1 MRSKNFGN
9 FTRTTENS
17 VKPEVRNIQNGKT
30 THAYQINKV
39 ESQMEKSVHDQ
50 IWSTFAARKIFF
62 SRFKPE
68 FRTINNKTA
77 S

>member
-50 IWSTFAARKIFF
+50 I
-62 SRFKPE
+62 
-68 FRTINNKTA
+68 
-77 S
+77 